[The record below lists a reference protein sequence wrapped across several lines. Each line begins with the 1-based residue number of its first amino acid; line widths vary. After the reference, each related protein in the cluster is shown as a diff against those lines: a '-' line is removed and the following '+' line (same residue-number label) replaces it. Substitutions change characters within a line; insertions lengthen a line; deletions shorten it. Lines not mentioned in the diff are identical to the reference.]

1 MNNSFNGL
9 AYDFGTRR
17 WSRIMSTT
25 TGSFQGRQ
33 GTWGPE
39 RDEMLV
45 FGGMWANT
53 TSSSSGGRNGNRGFR
68 LQLNTPVFASLA
80 IHEFNYFSGRLIK
93 STTLTSR
100 QITQIHAAEI
110 EFDADLNGDGFI
122 GRPPNP

>member
-1 MNNSFNGL
+1 MNNSFNSL

-17 WSRIMSTT
+17 WSRIMSAT

-33 GTWGPE
+33 GTWVPE

-80 IHEFNYFSGRLIK
+80 IHEFNYFSGPLIK

-110 EFDADLNGDGFI
+110 EFDADLNG
-122 GRPPNP
+122 RPPNP